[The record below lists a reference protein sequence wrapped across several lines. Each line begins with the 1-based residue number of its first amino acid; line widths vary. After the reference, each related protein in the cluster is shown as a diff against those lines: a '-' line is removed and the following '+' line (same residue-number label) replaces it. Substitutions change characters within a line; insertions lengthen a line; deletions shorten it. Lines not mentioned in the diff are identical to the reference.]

1 MKPIISSLAASLALI
16 ANSVSAEEPS
26 TANPTYEDAMRCS
39 ALHGFFMAITD
50 QSQPAYAKHEEHATR
65 WLGMAMV
72 RDGEGG
78 ARAQQQYQPSL
89 ELLIKRA
96 NSMEDKPDE
105 LNEFLMFAFNKC
117 TAMETANSPEFAAVE
132 VD

>member
-1 MKPIISSLAASLALI
+1 MNIAIKTIAASLVLVA
-16 ANSVSAEEPS
+16 SQVSADEHS
-26 TANPTYEDAMRCS
+26 NTNPTYEDAMRCS
-39 ALHGFFMAITD
+39 SLHGFFMAITD
-50 QSQPAYAKHEEHATR
+50 EAEPAYAKHEEHATR
-65 WLGMAMV
+65 WLSMAMV

-96 NSMEDKPDE
+96 NSMEDKPEE

-117 TAMETANSPEFAAVE
+117 TEMETANSEEFAAVE